1 LGRGPSLLVSFLSV
15 LFSTF
20 FVPPFLTFAVS
31 DTEYILTFIVLF
43 VVGLVISQL
52 TTRVREQAEVAM
64 RREADTATLYAL
76 SRDLSIAEGL
86 DEVIH
91 AISENVSQTFGRE
104 VMIFMPGRS
113 ESEGLTPYLPNPN
126 IILDSNEAAV
136 AAWSFQHGQPAGR
149 GTDTLSASDSRYLPL
164 KTSNGVVGV
173 LGIRPKTA
181 GSNLTPDQRRLLE
194 TFASQA
200 ALAIEHAQLAEQAHL
215 MQLQA
220 TERLQTALL
229 NSISH
234 DLRTPLVSVTG
245 ALSSCRGW
253 IHDGRNYP
261 ANLIDNASEEANRM
275 NHLVKFA

>member
-1 LGRGPSLLVSFLSV
+1 LAVLLVVASTGIFLFQPSSRPPTYRVLLAGGNFGRLFGAPSLLVSFLSV
-15 LFSTF
+15 LAFDFF

-136 AAWSFQHGQPAGR
+136 AAWSFQHGQ
-149 GTDTLSASDSRYLPL
+149 
-164 KTSNGVVGV
+164 
-173 LGIRPKTA
+173 
-181 GSNLTPDQRRLLE
+181 
-194 TFASQA
+194 
-200 ALAIEHAQLAEQAHL
+200 
-215 MQLQA
+215 
-220 TERLQTALL
+220 
-229 NSISH
+229 
-234 DLRTPLVSVTG
+234 
-245 ALSSCRGW
+245 
-253 IHDGRNYP
+253 
-261 ANLIDNASEEANRM
+261 
-275 NHLVKFA
+275 